1 MRKRTVLLL
10 AALWAAPVLA
20 NHPGARIDLCK
31 LYPERMPPGLAAA
44 QLPEPATR
52 AAHLLEHYCIQCH
65 KLAGPGQHTASEWP
79 DTVARMQNL
88 MQVAS
93 RFGGLL
99 GSVQA
104 PTTAELNIIQ
114 AYLSRHALRATTKT
128 PAGFGSGT
136 FQSVCTDCHAL
147 PDPAQHRAEDWPA
160 VVARMSTHAP
170 IMRRKAPTQEQLVH
184 VLAYLQTHA
193 DARAPR
199 VIQVAAEPAAATPPA
214 TQHRGGRWLA
224 LGPFFGLALLGVV
237 RWHSAHR
244 AEQSHKDV

>member
-20 NHPGARIDLCK
+20 NHPGARIDLCN

-65 KLAGPGQHTASEWP
+65 KLPGPGQHTASEWP
-79 DTVARMQNL
+79 DTVTRMQNL

-93 RFGGLL
+93 RFGALL

-104 PTTAELNIIQ
+104 PTTAELSVIQ
-114 AYLSRHALRATTKT
+114 AYLSRHALHATAQT

-136 FQSVCTDCHAL
+136 FQTLCADCHAL
-147 PDPAQHRAEDWPA
+147 PDPAQHRAEDWTA
-160 VVARMSTHAP
+160 VVARMSAHAP
-170 IMRRKAPTQEQLVH
+170 VMRRKAPTQEQLVQ
-184 VLAYLQTHA
+184 VLAYLQSHA
-193 DARAPR
+193 DAQAPR
-199 VIQVAAEPAAATPPA
+199 VTQVATAPIAATPP
-214 TQHRGGRWLA
+214 TVQRRGGRWLA
-224 LGPFFGLALLGVV
+224 LGPFFGLALFGVV
-237 RWHSAHR
+237 RWRR
-244 AEQSHKDV
+244 AERLHKDD